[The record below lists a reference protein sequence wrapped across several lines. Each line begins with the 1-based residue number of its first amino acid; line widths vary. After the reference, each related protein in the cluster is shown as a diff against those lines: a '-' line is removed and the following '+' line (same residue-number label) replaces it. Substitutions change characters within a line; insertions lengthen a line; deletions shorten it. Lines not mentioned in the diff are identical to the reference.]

1 MYTQTGKM
9 VEVTKVTEVLPT
21 REARKRLS
29 GFLRESRE
37 RGVDADPVFFGA
49 HRKPEAVVLSY
60 AAYQDLVDALD
71 DVLISREVAARDA
84 VDSGERMDLVELIRS
99 QGFEPADFGL

>member
-1 MYTQTGKM
+1 MTAMGGAKRA
-9 VEVTKVTEVLPT
+9 TEVLPT

-37 RGVDADPVFFGA
+37 HGIDADPVFFGS

-60 AAYQDLVDALD
+60 AAYEELVDALD
-71 DVLISREVAARDA
+71 DALISREVAARDA
-84 VDSGERMDLVELIRS
+84 KDSGKRMELVDLIRS
-99 QGFEPADFGL
+99 QGFDPADFDI